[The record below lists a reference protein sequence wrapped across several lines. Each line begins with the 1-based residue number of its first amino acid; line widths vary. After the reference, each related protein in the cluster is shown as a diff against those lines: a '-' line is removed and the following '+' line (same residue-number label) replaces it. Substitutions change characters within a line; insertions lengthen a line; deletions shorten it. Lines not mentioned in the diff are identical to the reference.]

1 MEMKKSGI
9 DMLHGPIWN
18 KIPLFALPVAA
29 TAILGQLFNASDL
42 AVVGN
47 FAGEARTAAVAA
59 VGANSSV
66 VSLVVNLF
74 TGVALGANVVIAGA
88 IGREDTD
95 AAQRAVHTALLF
107 AVIGGFVIA
116 LLGEF
121 MAKPLLRMMSVPDE
135 VLPLA
140 LLYLRIYLIGMPV
153 ILLYNFEAAIFRSIG
168 DTKVP
173 LATLAISGVINVILN
188 LLFVI
193 VLGMTVDGVA
203 IATVISNAISA
214 VILFFRLRKANDYI
228 RIDMSKLRINMRSL
242 RHILRIGLPAGLQGM
257 AFSISN
263 ILVQS
268 SVNSLGT
275 DVMAATSAALNLEAV
290 MFCLFGGFSQAS
302 TTFIGQNYGAGNME
316 RCRRAA
322 GMSYLE
328 STIATVV
335 VSALIVL
342 FRRPLLSI
350 FNRDPA
356 VIHYGEIRILYIVGF
371 EFFNMTVDNLSSAL
385 RGYGNSLAPAL
396 IALFGICV
404 VRVVWILTVFAK
416 HHTMN
421 VLMTCYPLSW
431 IVADTILVIYY
442 FYYRNKMKKK
452 GSRSP
457 KANTVKA

>member
-1 MEMKKSGI
+1 MKRTI
-9 DMLHGPIWN
+9 NMLEGSLWDKILQFAIPI
-18 KIPLFALPVAA
+18 AL
-29 TAILGQLFNASDL
+29 TSILQQVFNAADTL
-42 AVVGN
+42 VVGN
-47 FAGEARTAAVAA
+47 FCGKDAMAA
-59 VGANSSV
+59 VGSNGPMIN
-66 VSLVVNLF
+66 LLINLF
-74 TGVALGANVVIAGA
+74 IGLTMGANVVLARVTGE
-88 IGREDTD
+88 GRLDKLSKG
-95 AAQRAVHTALLF
+95 VHTSVL
-107 AVIGGFVIA
+107 IS
-116 LLGEF
+116 LLGGVF
-121 MAKPLLRMMSVPDE
+121 LAVLGFFVARPVLKLMGVPE
-135 VLPLA
+135 T
-140 LLYLRIYLIGMPV
+140 
-153 ILLYNFEAAIFRSIG
+153 AIFRSQG
-168 DTKVP
+168 DTRTP
-173 LATLAISGVINVILN
+173 LAALTIGGVANVGLN
-188 LLFVI
+188 IFFVT
-193 VLGMTVDGVA
+193 VFGMDADGVA
-203 IATVISNAISA
+203 IATVISNLISSLIL
-214 VILFFRLRKANDYI
+214 VISLMRTDGPTHLSFRHLTIEKDLLK
-228 RIDMSKLRINMRSL
+228 DMIK
-242 RHILRIGLPAGLQGM
+242 IGMPAGLQGM

>member
-1 MEMKKSGI
+1 MKKSGI

-214 VILFFRLRKANDYI
+214 VILFFRLRKAND
-228 RIDMSKLRINMRSL
+228 
-242 RHILRIGLPAGLQGM
+242 
-257 AFSISN
+257 
-263 ILVQS
+263 
-268 SVNSLGT
+268 
-275 DVMAATSAALNLEAV
+275 
-290 MFCLFGGFSQAS
+290 
-302 TTFIGQNYGAGNME
+302 
-316 RCRRAA
+316 
-322 GMSYLE
+322 
-328 STIATVV
+328 
-335 VSALIVL
+335 
-342 FRRPLLSI
+342 
-350 FNRDPA
+350 
-356 VIHYGEIRILYIVGF
+356 
-371 EFFNMTVDNLSSAL
+371 
-385 RGYGNSLAPAL
+385 
-396 IALFGICV
+396 
-404 VRVVWILTVFAK
+404 
-416 HHTMN
+416 
-421 VLMTCYPLSW
+421 
-431 IVADTILVIYY
+431 
-442 FYYRNKMKKK
+442 
-452 GSRSP
+452 
-457 KANTVKA
+457 

>member
-1 MEMKKSGI
+1 MKRTI
-9 DMLHGPIWN
+9 NMLEGSLWDKILQFAIPI
-18 KIPLFALPVAA
+18 AL
-29 TAILGQLFNASDL
+29 TSILQQVFNAADTL
-42 AVVGN
+42 VVGN
-47 FAGEARTAAVAA
+47 FCGKDAMAA
-59 VGANSSV
+59 VGSNGPMIN
-66 VSLVVNLF
+66 LLINLF
-74 TGVALGANVVIAGA
+74 IGLTMGANVVLARVTGE
-88 IGREDTD
+88 GRLDKLSKG
-95 AAQRAVHTALLF
+95 VHTSVL
-107 AVIGGFVIA
+107 IS
-116 LLGEF
+116 LLGGVFLAVLGFFVARPVLKLMGVPENV
-121 MAKPLLRMMSVPDE
+121 MPMS
-135 VLPLA
+135 LA
-140 LLYLRIYLIGMPV
+140 YFRIYMGGMPV
-153 ILLYNFEAAIFRSIG
+153 ILLYNFCSAIFRSQG
-168 DTKVP
+168 DTRTP
-173 LATLAISGVINVILN
+173 LAALTIGGVANVGLN
-188 LLFVI
+188 IFFVT
-193 VLGMTVDGVA
+193 VFGMDADGVA
-203 IATVISNAISA
+203 IATVISNLISSLIL
-214 VILFFRLRKANDYI
+214 VISLMRTDGPTHLSFRHLTIEKDLLK
-228 RIDMSKLRINMRSL
+228 DMIK
-242 RHILRIGLPAGLQGM
+242 IGMPAGLQGM

>member
-1 MEMKKSGI
+1 MERRMEMKKSGI

-107 AVIGGFVIA
+107 AVLGGFVIA
-116 LLGEF
+116 LIGEL
-121 MAKPLLRMMSVPDE
+121 AAEPLLRMMSVPDE

-188 LLFVI
+188 LFFVI

-228 RIDMSKLRINMRSL
+228 RLDISKLRINMRSL
-242 RHILRIGLPAGLQGM
+242 RHILRIGLPA
-257 AFSISN
+257 
-263 ILVQS
+263 
-268 SVNSLGT
+268 
-275 DVMAATSAALNLEAV
+275 
-290 MFCLFGGFSQAS
+290 
-302 TTFIGQNYGAGNME
+302 
-316 RCRRAA
+316 
-322 GMSYLE
+322 
-328 STIATVV
+328 
-335 VSALIVL
+335 
-342 FRRPLLSI
+342 
-350 FNRDPA
+350 
-356 VIHYGEIRILYIVGF
+356 
-371 EFFNMTVDNLSSAL
+371 
-385 RGYGNSLAPAL
+385 
-396 IALFGICV
+396 
-404 VRVVWILTVFAK
+404 
-416 HHTMN
+416 
-421 VLMTCYPLSW
+421 PLSW
-431 IVADTILVIYY
+431 RRRARHGTWRSSPSTFSTPSVRPAQPSLARTMAQASLNAAKRHCCCPCWRVISCSVSRWRSSCISGIRCLHSSITI
-442 FYYRNKMKKK
+442 
-452 GSRSP
+452 P
-457 KANTVKA
+457 KSLPSATHV